1 MLHSTIALLSAG
13 SIALA
18 GFAPGVQGQIAS
30 KFKARAAERP
40 AISAEQKTIF
50 EKQQAEHQAQIAS
63 ILGIS
68 ADDLK
73 ARLASGKNLGTI
85 ISDLKLN
92 ATEIQK
98 KLGEQKL
105 VLMKT
110 HLADRVKAGVITQ
123 AEADAK
129 LAAAQKAF
137 AEGKLQMMGQGGTKG
152 QGNGLHKGEGKKQ
165 GRGKGNGVHRMQGV
179 SPIVAK

>member
-40 AISAEQKTIF
+40 AISAEQKTVI
-50 EKQQAEHQAQIAS
+50 EKQQAEHMAQVAGV
-63 ILGIS
+63 LGIS

-73 ARLASGKNLGTI
+73 ARIASGKSLGTI
-85 ISDLKLN
+85 IADLKLN
-92 ATEIQK
+92 ATDIQK

-105 VLMKT
+105 TLMKS
-110 HLADRVKAGVITQ
+110 HMADRVTSGAITQ
-123 AEADAK
+123 AQADAQI
-129 LAAAQKAF
+129 AAAQKAF
-137 AEGKLQMMGQGGTKG
+137 AEGKLQMMGQGGMKG
-152 QGNGLHKGEGKKQ
+152 HGNGLHKGEGKS
-165 GRGKGNGVHRMQGV
+165 RGTGVHRMQGT
-179 SPIVAK
+179 SPVVAK